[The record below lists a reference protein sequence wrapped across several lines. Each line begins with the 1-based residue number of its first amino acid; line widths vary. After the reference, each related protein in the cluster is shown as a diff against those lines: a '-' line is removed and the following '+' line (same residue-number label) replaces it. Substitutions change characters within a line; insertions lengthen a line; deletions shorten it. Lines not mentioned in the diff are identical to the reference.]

1 MPRPRV
7 RVPLSPPNAPVAQR
21 IERRRPKSRVGGSN
35 PSRGTIKI
43 HGRRRFLLARSV
55 ARIGA
60 AQIGATHRRSVAQ
73 PGQSA
78 GLQNQW
84 PGVRILPL
92 LPILGT
98 KKAPHYRLG
107 PFVLGTRN
115 YLLLAVKPKSAFP
128 CIFAAVGIRPVNG
141 DIRRK
146 ILRFL
151 RLIQIP
157 QCHL

>member
-43 HGRRRFLLARSV
+43 HGRRRLLPARS
-55 ARIGA
+55 AAQTGA

-98 KKAPHYRLG
+98 EKAPGCNRGPLVFRVCRHFADILFDDHLHRPLFDPWSKCLLKSDDRL
-107 PFVLGTRN
+107 
-115 YLLLAVKPKSAFP
+115 
-128 CIFAAVGIRPVNG
+128 
-141 DIRRK
+141 
-146 ILRFL
+146 FL
-151 RLIQIP
+151 
-157 QCHL
+157 

>member
-7 RVPLSPPNAPVAQR
+7 RVPLSPPYAPVAQR

-35 PSRGTIKI
+35 PSRGTITI
-43 HGRRRFLLARSV
+43 HGPQNPR
-55 ARIGA
+55 A
-60 AQIGATHRRSVAQ
+60 APFSIGATYRRSVAQ
-73 PGQSA
+73 LGQSA

-92 LPILGT
+92 LPILGM
-98 KKAPHYRLG
+98 KKTPNKRWG

-151 RLIQIP
+151 RLIRIP